1 MNPAELFR
9 QETNTVQL
17 APGDFLFRE
26 GEKGDKMY
34 VLLEGEV
41 DIFLGDFVLETA
53 GPGALLGEMALIND
67 SPRTAN
73 AVAKIPLAGA
83 NRPAPVSLSRSADT
97 AFCDACD
104 ENSGQSPASHE
115 RRDGRAIASL
125 ERDQRLFRRRA
136 CGVIFR
142 QMRIVAQYLLFA
154 AIATTGCGQQAPTA
168 ADFAAQRQRMVEQQL
183 KPRGIKDERVLAA
196 MAKVPREE
204 FIPADARADA
214 YEDGPLPIGYDQT
227 ISQPYVVAFMTEQLR
242 PKPSDR
248 VLEIGSGSGYQAA
261 ILAELVADVYTI
273 DIVEPLAK
281 TAEATL
287 QRLGYNNVHIKVG
300 DGYKGWPEEAPF
312 DAVIVTCAP
321 EKVPQPLVDQL
332 KDGGRMVIP
341 VGERFAQQLYLLEKK
356 NGQLKES
363 ATLPVR
369 FVPMLREGKR
379 NDCSVRCREGPLYLC
394 GRSQLR

>member
-9 QETNTVQL
+9 HETNTLQL

-26 GEKGDKMY
+26 GDKGDKMY

-53 GPGALLGEMALIND
+53 GPGSLLGEMALID
-67 SPRTAN
+67 DTPRTAN
-73 AVAKIPLAGA
+73 AVAKKALPPGA
-83 NRPAPVSLSRSADT
+83 NRQASVSLSRSANA

-104 ENSGQSPASHE
+104 ENIGRSPASHE
-115 RRDGRAIASL
+115 RGDGGARGNVNKSIALLSWQRAGCYP
-125 ERDQRLFRRRA
+125 FRECESSRSTCFLLRWLRRA
-136 CGVIFR
+136 AGNR
-142 QMRIVAQYLLFA
+142 SRH
-154 AIATTGCGQQAPTA
+154 A
-168 ADFAAQRQRMVEQQL
+168 ADLAAQRRRMVDQQL

-196 MAKVPREE
+196 MAKIPREE
-204 FIPADARADA
+204 FVPADQRADA
-214 YEDGPLPIGYDQT
+214 YQDGPLPIGYDQT
-227 ISQPYVVAFMTEQLR
+227 ISQPYIVAFMTEQLR
-242 PKPSDR
+242 PRPGDR

-261 ILAELVADVYTI
+261 ILADLVADVYTI
-273 DIVEPLAK
+273 EIVEALAK

-287 QRLGYNNVHIKVG
+287 QRLGYKNVHLKVG

-312 DAVIVTCAP
+312 DAIIVTCAP
-321 EKVPQPLVDQL
+321 DKVPQPLVDQL

-363 ATLPVR
+363 VTLPVR
-369 FVPMLREGKR
+369 FVPMLREGQQK
-379 NDCSVRCREGPLYLC
+379 
-394 GRSQLR
+394 